1 MLYLQYFFVYRLFG
15 LSYIATEL
23 VFCLCLTLLFH
34 DGPWNALGVISR
46 SVDLLCTFLVL
57 ALLNSL
63 ILWLFGDIRWERWV
77 VLPVITVLHLPFVNN
92 RDWTSRVV
100 MGGVFLSTYLLIFT
114 ISADGANW
122 LRELGL
128 LPPGSGGFDAT
139 GVAGVVMPVLTLIY
153 LRHLS
158 ISSFRHRHGACTAL
172 ILVMVVVSAVFQAAF
187 DRPTEESA
195 DFLRIRLAAC
205 LILWVVELLAY
216 YMLYAV
222 TKEYNH
228 SLELQA
234 TKLREDTDRIIADF
248 SGANFEELRKLRH
261 DLRNHMAYIGT
272 LLEQGKYDDAKQYFS
287 AMSVDVSAPL
297 GYTDSGND
305 AVNAIVNFERM
316 RAATL
321 SVALAP
327 KLSVPAKLPLPDNEL
342 CSLLSNLLDNAIEA
356 AAASDADD
364 KTVELSVFRRESY
377 LLIDVRNPVSADV
390 SPERR
395 LSLVS
400 TKQDSQLHGYGT
412 KIIRGIA
419 AQYNGICRFDMED
432 GRFIASVM
440 LELDEHASPE
450 GPLARNG
457 EEE

>member
-1 MLYLQYFFVYRLFG
+1 MFG

-23 VFCLCLTLLFH
+23 VFCLCLMLLFE
-34 DGPWNALGVISR
+34 DGPWNVRGVVTRLI
-46 SVDLLCTFLVL
+46 DLLCTFLVL
-57 ALLNSL
+57 AVMNSL
-63 ILWLFGDIRWERWV
+63 ILRLFGDIRWERWV
-77 VLPVITVLHLPFVNN
+77 VLPILTILHMPLMNR

-100 MGGVFLSTYLLIFT
+100 MGGVFISTYLLIFT
-114 ISADGANW
+114 ISADGATW
-122 LRELGL
+122 LRNLGL
-128 LPPGSGGFDAT
+128 LAPGSGSFDAT
-139 GVAGVVMPVLTLIY
+139 GVAGIVMPLLTLLY
-153 LRHLS
+153 LRSLS
-158 ISSFRHRHGACTAL
+158 VSAFRHRHRACTVL
-172 ILVMVVVSAVFQAAF
+172 ILVIVVLSAVFQSIF
-187 DRPTEESA
+187 DRPMEDSA
-195 DFLRIRLAAC
+195 TFINTRLAAC
-205 LILWVVELLAY
+205 AILWVVELLAY

-234 TKLREDTDRIIADF
+234 TKLREDTDKIIADF

-261 DLRNHMAYIGT
+261 DLRNHLSYIGT
-272 LLEQGKYDDAKQYFS
+272 LLKQGKYDEAKQYFS

-316 RAATL
+316 RAASL
-321 SVALAP
+321 GVALAP

-356 AAASDADD
+356 AAASRAED

-412 KIIRGIA
+412 KIIRSIA
-419 AQYNGICRFDMED
+419 AQYNGVCRFDMED

-457 EEE
+457 EEESA